1 MPHRNA
7 RPAIRPGVS
16 LSVFTH
22 YPTHRSGARNQ
33 PSRLISPRRR
43 FPLLARKCS
52 IGLNLTFESG
62 LLHMLFQTSNS
73 KNPLDTY
80 TY

>member
-52 IGLNLTFESG
+52 SGLNLTFESG
-62 LLHMLFQTSNS
+62 LLHMLFQNV
-73 KNPLDTY
+73 KF
-80 TY
+80 